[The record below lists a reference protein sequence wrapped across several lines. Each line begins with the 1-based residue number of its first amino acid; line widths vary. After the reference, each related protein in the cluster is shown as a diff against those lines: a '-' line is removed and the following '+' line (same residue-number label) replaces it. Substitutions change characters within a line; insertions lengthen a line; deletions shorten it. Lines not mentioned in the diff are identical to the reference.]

1 MMWTNAQYRKLVRA
15 SGWYDLL
22 MTMAFV
28 TPWSFLALHGLL
40 EQLALALSLPGD
52 LPPFEPM
59 HMLLANLMGSIV
71 CVWSLLRI
79 RDPQPA
85 FGRYDALGRFL
96 FATWMA
102 YALAQGGTMLIG
114 VFLFFELAWGVAQ
127 WLPVRADNHDDG
139 FAPVPSP
146 Q

>member
-1 MMWTNAQYRKLVRA
+1 
-15 SGWYDLL
+15 
-22 MTMAFV
+22 
-28 TPWSFLALHGLL
+28 
-40 EQLALALSLPGD
+40 
-52 LPPFEPM
+52 M

-102 YALAQGGTMLIG
+102 YALAQG
-114 VFLFFELAWGVAQ
+114 A
-127 WLPVRADNHDDG
+127 RC
-139 FAPVPSP
+139 
-146 Q
+146 